1 MIDSPTFG
9 VAADSHIGAR
19 DIIHDFGAGAADSVD
34 LSAFGLTATNLF
46 QSKGP
51 ATATDSTNFFVISGT
66 TYQIVSTQ
74 FGSNTYVYV
83 DLNHNG
89 NFETASDLAIKLL
102 GLPSLSSRGFALTAA
117 PAGITGEPINLA
129 LTAPDNAPDGSL
141 VTVSIA
147 NVPSGWSLSGGTL
160 LPDGTWTVQT
170 ERPSIFDDHVCCGI
184 YGGYASRCDRELDAA
199 GRQHGHHDR
208 VRQCRSLSDRL
219 ADLRMVRRRYAD
231 RFDGRRSV
239 RVRPADRK

>member
-1 MIDSPTFG
+1 MADGTPTAQGGQGDDSFIYCRGPIP
-9 VAADSHIGAR
+9 SIGAL
-19 DIIHDFGAGAADSVD
+19 DTITDFGTGPDQIN

-51 ATATDSTNFFVISGT
+51 ATGIQTTDSTSFFVISGT

-89 NFETASDLAIKLL
+89 NFETASDLAIELL
-102 GLPSLSSRGFALTAA
+102 GLPSLSSGSFALTAA

-170 ERPSIFDDHVCCGI
+170 SDLRSLTIT
-184 YGGYASRCDRELDAA
+184 SAA
-199 GRQHGHHDR
+199 GFTGAA
-208 VRQCRSLSDRL
+208 LL
-219 ADLRMVRRRYAD
+219 L
-231 RFDGRRSV
+231 
-239 RVRPADRK
+239 